1 MSSGDPNFVM
11 VPSEGPSPS
20 VERLRRQALRL
31 LHQGG
36 EQDPDADLAA
46 THPKDGETRNF
57 DHSPA
62 SAPPAQSMMVGIIT
76 MPAVFFI
83 VVLGALA
90 LFGAPAAVKPV
101 AAAPSAQASTAS
113 LQQPAQARAAEPVF
127 ASAPSGKPLAIALS
141 DDQRVRSIAL
151 DGDRVA
157 LHIEGPE
164 GQEILVYD
172 FLQGR
177 VIAEAPIN
185 TASLDAADVLAS
197 LTGPP
202 PAAPKSAPAIAAAI
216 ELSDPFVSTPI
227 AEGESVPPRAPI
239 LKPHGDN

>member
-1 MSSGDPNFVM
+1 MSSGEPNFVM
-11 VPSEGPSPS
+11 VAGEDPSPS

-36 EQDPDADLAA
+36 EDLHEDDYAGA
-46 THPKDGETRNF
+46 RAGEAPPRSYDDT
-57 DHSPA
+57 PVA
-62 SAPPAQSMMVGIIT
+62 APPAQSMMVGIIT
-76 MPAVFFI
+76 MPAVFFV

-101 AAAPSAQASTAS
+101 ETAS
-113 LQQPAQARAAEPVF
+113 ASLSATDSLSQPAKARAAEPVF
-127 ASAPSGKPLAIALS
+127 ASALTGQPLAISLT
-141 DDQRVRSIAL
+141 DDQRIRSIAL

-157 LHIEGPE
+157 LHVEGPE

-177 VIAEAPIN
+177 VIAEAPIK
-185 TASLDAADVLAS
+185 TASLDAVDALAS

-202 PAAPKSAPAIAAAI
+202 PAAVKSAPLEPTIVESLAPAADAPAAI
-216 ELSDPFVSTPI
+216 
-227 AEGESVPPRAPI
+227 PRAPI
-239 LKPHGDN
+239 LKPRGDS

>member
-1 MSSGDPNFVM
+1 MSSGEPNFVM
-11 VPSEGPSPS
+11 VAGEEPSPS

-36 EQDPDADLAA
+36 DDRSEDDYADARPGEAA
-46 THPKDGETRNF
+46 ARSYDET
-57 DHSPA
+57 PA
-62 SAPPAQSMMVGIIT
+62 ASPPAQSMMVGIIT
-76 MPAVFFI
+76 MPAVFFV

-101 AAAPSAQASTAS
+101 ETAS
-113 LQQPAQARAAEPVF
+113 ASQAATGSLAQPAKARATEPVF
-127 ASAPSGKPLAIALS
+127 ASALTGQPLAISLT

-157 LHIEGPE
+157 LHIEGPD

-177 VIAEAPIN
+177 VIAEAPIK
-185 TASLDAADVLAS
+185 TASLDAVDALAS

-202 PAAPKSAPAIAAAI
+202 PAVVKPAPVEQTIVDSATPSVDAPAAI
-216 ELSDPFVSTPI
+216 
-227 AEGESVPPRAPI
+227 PRAPM
-239 LKPHGDN
+239 LKPRGDS